1 VKRPPSFLP
10 GASRRAFPCLLLC
23 CADPADRQ
31 FDGMRRA
38 LRELGHGGEVGWQ
51 QWDGARPAP
60 APAGSPEAGPAALVL
75 AGHGSEERA
84 AIGDGRGRSLVPTDL
99 RTAVPPGPSP
109 SAQLYMLACSQGR
122 LDLAAS
128 WARGAGLPAA
138 SVHGAE
144 AETETLLS
152 TLFVLHLAREGPGA
166 LETIFAQW
174 VLANRIIRPF
184 FGPARELYGKTGGDP
199 LAALAWLEGEADL
212 GPVRGFLA
220 LAASSTEYLAGLL
233 PAQ

>member
-1 VKRPPSFLP
+1 
-10 GASRRAFPCLLLC
+10 
-23 CADPADRQ
+23 
-31 FDGMRRA
+31 MRRA
-38 LRELGHGGEVGWQ
+38 LREMENRGGVGWR
-51 QWDGARPAP
+51 QWDGTRPAP
-60 APAGSPEAGPAALVL
+60 APAGKPALLVL
-75 AGHGSEERA
+75 AGHGSEDRA
-84 AIGDGRGRSLVPTDL
+84 AIGDGRGRSLVPSDL
-99 RTAVPPGPSP
+99 RAGRAPGRPA
-109 SAQLYMLACSQGR
+109 SAGLYMLACSQGR
-122 LDLAAS
+122 SDLAAS

-144 AETETLLS
+144 GETETLLS

-199 LAALAWLEGEADL
+199 FAVLAWLEGEVGL
-212 GPVRGFLA
+212 EPVRGFLA
-220 LAASSTEYLAGLL
+220 LAASCAEYLAGLL